1 MKNIIKD
8 IFGEGVRIFDGSL
21 GTAMELRRRLIE
33 NNLINKTIDNLN
45 TRVQIYNSLDNEKV
59 LRCHKILS
67 GVI

>member
-1 MKNIIKD
+1 MKTIRFYVK
-8 IFGEGVRIFDGSL
+8 
-21 GTAMELRRRLIE
+21 E